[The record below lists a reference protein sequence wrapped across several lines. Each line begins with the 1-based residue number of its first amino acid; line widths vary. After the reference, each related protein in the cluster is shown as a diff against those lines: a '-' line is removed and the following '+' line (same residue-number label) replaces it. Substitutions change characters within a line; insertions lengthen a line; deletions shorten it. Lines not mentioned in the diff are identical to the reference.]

1 MRPVSVVAGLALAV
15 VAAGCG
21 SSAGESSAAGKIA
34 VVTSTNV
41 WGSVA
46 QAVGGDAVAVTA
58 LINDGSGDPH
68 AYQDKPRDATRLA
81 AAELTVYNGGGY
93 DDFFVKLADAAGGQ
107 AKRIVAV
114 DLAGNR
120 PNEHVWYDFA
130 SVRKVADKIAEE
142 LGVVAPDRKDAFAG
156 NARAFDAKLDE
167 LAGKAAKI
175 GIDHPGA
182 KVVCTEPVP
191 QYLLETAGLI
201 NATPDE
207 FSQAIEEE
215 TDPPAAAV
223 AEIDKLVTGKE
234 AAAVINNAQTE
245 TPVTNALKGLANK
258 TGVPVVDV
266 TETLPEGVTS
276 YVDWMTSQI
285 DALAGALAEKP

>member
-1 MRPVSVVAGLALAV
+1 MRPLSVIAGLAVAV

-21 SSAGESSAAGKIA
+21 SSAGESPANGKIA

-58 LINDGSGDPH
+58 LIDGNGDPH
-68 AYQDKPRDATRLA
+68 AYQDKPKDATRLA
-81 AAELTVYNGGGY
+81 AAKLTVYNGGGY
-93 DDFFVKLADAAGGQ
+93 DDFFTKLADAAGGQ
-107 AKRIVAV
+107 AQRIVAV
-114 DLAGNR
+114 DLAGKG

-142 LGVVAPDRKDAFAG
+142 LGAIAPDRQDVFAA
-156 NARAFDAKLDE
+156 NARVFDAKLDE
-167 LAGKAAKI
+167 LTGKAAKI
-175 GIDHPGA
+175 GVDHPGA
-182 KVVCTEPVP
+182 KVLCTEPVP
-191 QYLLETAGLI
+191 QYLLDTAGLT

-223 AEIDKLVTGKE
+223 AEIDKLVSGKE
-234 AAAVINNAQTE
+234 VAAVINNAQTE
-245 TPVTNALKGLANK
+245 TPVTNALKGLANRS
-258 TGVPVVDV
+258 GVPVVDV

-285 DALAGALAEKP
+285 DALAGALAMKP